1 MQTTKLRRPAMI
13 LLCLALASC
22 GAALDT
28 VQLESRGQPLR
39 LSRVVLYENGLA
51 HFERRGRADDGTV
64 DLRVPAAQVDD
75 VLRSLTIVD
84 GTEAAITGVR
94 RLPAE
99 EGDDVTLRVGLAGAG
114 ARDLRI
120 TYVTEVPGWRPTYR
134 LVAQADGR
142 VHVQGLAVVDNP
154 TREPW
159 EDIALTLSTE
169 VPLSF
174 RFDLHGATAAFRPRF
189 DADGRLVRQDI
200 PGDLLVETTLAR
212 GSARGG
218 GGSLINEA
226 YGLAQRDQPEL
237 STRAGH
243 MTGATTEP
251 EIPTDDGPPPDSALL
266 AFESRPEAEEGIFGA
281 VDGFDLGGGE
291 SGLVPFV
298 DTATE
303 GRIALVYKP
312 STGGPLSHEHPYRAV
327 LFQNPS
333 DAALLTG
340 PVAIYSGDR
349 YVGDGVT
356 GVIPARAHAFVP
368 YALERSVRVAQS
380 TEQSDDEVRA
390 TALAGGVLTVEVRAV
405 HRDRFV
411 LTTTTPRDEPSYVFA
426 PALEGFEP
434 RALPEGT
441 VVTGQGYFLPV
452 AFTEGRA
459 EISLDQLR
467 RATTTVDVSS
477 SPDHAYVPALLSLL
491 PADEEVARLR
501 EITDRLTVIA
511 EERRAM
517 DQDLAAEQRALGERR
532 AALESLRGLGS
543 GAAIRERLAREVA
556 RGVARVDD
564 LTERHTTL
572 SAEEIALRQ
581 DWYSRLRALTASR

>member
-1 MQTTKLRRPAMI
+1 MPHKTLARALSTL
-13 LLCLALASC
+13 LLCLSLASC

-94 RLPAE
+94 RLPSE
-99 EGDDVTLRVGLAGAG
+99 EGDDVTLRVGLSGTG

-154 TREPW
+154 TREAW
-159 EDIALTLSTE
+159 EDVALTLSTE

-174 RFDLHGATAAFRPRF
+174 RFDLHGATAAYRPRF
-189 DADGRLVRQDI
+189 DADGRLVREEL
-200 PGDLLVETTLAR
+200 PGDLLVEATVSR
-212 GSARGG
+212 GSAR

-243 MTGATTEP
+243 MTGATREP
-251 EIPTDDGPPPDSALL
+251 EIPSSDGPPPDSALL

-281 VDGFDLGGGE
+281 VDGFDLRGGE

-298 DTATE
+298 DAATE

-312 STGGPLSHEHPYRAV
+312 SAGGPLSHEHPYRAV
-327 LFQNPS
+327 LFRNPS
-333 DAALLTG
+333 EASLLTG

-380 TEQSDDEVRA
+380 TGETDDEVRA

-411 LTTTTPRDEPSYVFA
+411 LTTTAPHEEPAYVFA

-434 RALPEGT
+434 RTLPEGT
-441 VVTGQGYFLPV
+441 VVTGQGYFVPV

-459 EISLDQLR
+459 EVSLDQLR

-491 PADEEVARLR
+491 PAGDDVARLR
-501 EITDRLTVIA
+501 DITDGLTVIA
-511 EERRAM
+511 EERRSI
-517 DQDLAAEQRALGERR
+517 DQDLATEQRALGERR

-572 SAEEIALRQ
+572 SAEDIALRQ
-581 DWYSRLRALTASR
+581 DWYSRLRALTATR